1 MSSPETTNSNPE
13 NGEASTDD
21 TPTEPGSG
29 DAKETETQG
38 LFGRFVSKM
47 AALKPNAFRAVEERN
62 LNIPSALSRHQDYAS
77 AEHIEWHP
85 DYAIINHTK
94 YVRTYVVDAWPRQG
108 SHYILYPLL
117 SGADIE
123 YDLRIHIDPYD
134 ELTAVSQLA
143 RWQERLKDK
152 ANGAFSMFTLNPE
165 ATEESARACGQ
176 LKNEVEN
183 SNINAVDVAIT
194 LTVRAD
200 TLKELNRM
208 EGSLRE
214 KFEARG
220 GMGLSKVTY
229 EERAGLRSTS
239 PLAITELEDR
249 LDSRKQIMGTDAAA
263 STFPFISDSIME
275 PNGVLFGEN
284 YAYNTP
290 VVLDVWNRSKG
301 YNILRVGD
309 IGSGKSFA
317 ASLTDILTAL
327 SVPDMQLA
335 IIDPMGDYAG
345 VCQAL
350 GGDWIVING
359 TENINPLEIK
369 PVSQSALDRA
379 GGKLA
384 PFRRKL
390 EDVYWF
396 LDRFYTRQDTKPT
409 AQEWAVLKTAVV
421 HAYRW
426 KGITTDIDTHDR
438 ESPTMTTVREV
449 LQDMIRDPA
458 KYSDTDVDAEIDE
471 RRDIAKQ
478 ILISLDPFR
487 VANGDQE
494 DGELAHLAQPTDI
507 DLGDSRVTYLDMQS
521 ISARDSDLGLMMQLM
536 FSHLYQD
543 AIQTEGPYRLTID
556 EAHKVLKDSTAP
568 TFFEEVFR
576 HSRHYDLSVQ
586 LITQTFEEFFPE
598 DNQRASQAAETIAKQ
613 CSVRIFHPIENPD
626 SEIARKKLD
635 LSENHLEVIKDAQRG
650 EGDKDFSEAL
660 MVVSDHGAIPLKI
673 TTTQDLKAI
682 ITYKP
687 EKGWDDEDLTEPRSQ
702 RIRQLLDH
710 RWRYDN
716 PIVNVDEDELA
727 AEVRRELIERDRR
740 RAQLFATDAP
750 ELLPANRISGFEEKL
765 ADHFGGKIAT
775 GSAFLDGLEGG
786 TTESNSRTTG
796 IGDSASTE
804 YDPSKYVTTD
814 VELPEDASA
823 DESTAEQE
831 SSSRARPE
839 PPSSSSVFGG
849 MDEGAVR
856 KYVKELSP
864 GERSQLLES
873 IDGVSADGGP
883 SDLREKLVYIGVN
896 GVPDGGEAELRSLL
910 DLEPADSIE
919 AESDDD

>member
-1 MSSPETTNSNPE
+1 MSTDADAEGTADPQPQTDTTTEEESSP
-13 NGEASTDD
+13 
-21 TPTEPGSG
+21 
-29 DAKETETQG
+29 G
-38 LFGRFVSKM
+38 LFGRFTAKM
-47 AALKPNAFRAVEERN
+47 AELAPGSFRSVDERD
-62 LNIPSALSRHQDYAS
+62 LNISSVLSRHQDYAS
-77 AEHIEWHP
+77 AENIEWHP

-94 YVRTYVVDAWPRQG
+94 YVRTYVVDAWPRRG

-123 YDLRIHIDPYD
+123 YDLRIHVDPYD
-134 ELTAVSQLA
+134 DINAVQKLA
-143 RWQERLKDK
+143 HWQDRLMDK

-165 ATEESARACGQ
+165 ATEESARACGT
-176 LKNEVEN
+176 LKSEVEN
-183 SNINAVDVAIT
+183 SNISAVDVAIT

-200 TLKELNRM
+200 TLKQLNRM
-208 EGSLRE
+208 ESSLRE
-214 KFEARG
+214 KLEARG
-220 GMGLSKVTY
+220 GLGLSKVTF

-249 LDSRKQIMGTDAAA
+249 LDSRKQIMGSDAAA

-317 ASLTDILTAL
+317 ASLVDILTAL
-327 SVPDMQLA
+327 SVPDMELA
-335 IIDPMGDYAG
+335 IIDPMGDFAG

-350 GGDWIVING
+350 GGDWIVVNG

-369 PVSQSALDRA
+369 PVSQTALDRA
-379 GGKLA
+379 GGQLA

-396 LDRFYTRQDTKPT
+396 LDRFYTRQDTKPS

-421 HAYRW
+421 QAYQW
-426 KGITTDIDTHDR
+426 KGITRDIDTHDR

-449 LQDMIRDPA
+449 LQDMIRNPA
-458 KYSDTDVDAEIDE
+458 DYSDTDVDAEIHE
-471 RRDIAKQ
+471 RRDLAKQ

-487 VANGDQE
+487 VGDDGQE
-494 DGELAHLAQPTDI
+494 NGELAHLAQPTDI

-543 AIQTEGPYRLTID
+543 AIQTDGPYRLTID

-586 LITQTFEEFFPE
+586 LISQTFEEFFPK
-598 DNQRASQAAETIAKQ
+598 DNKLASQAAETIAKQ

-626 SEIARKKLD
+626 AEVAKKKLD
-635 LSENHLEVIKDAQRG
+635 LSANHLEVVKNAERG

-660 MVVSDHGAIPLKI
+660 MVISDHGAIPLKI

-682 ITYKP
+682 IGYKP
-687 EKGWDDEDLTEPRSQ
+687 EKGWDDDDLTEPRSK

-716 PIVNVDEDELA
+716 PIINVDEDELA
-727 AEVRRELIERDRR
+727 DDVRRELIARDRR
-740 RAQLFATDAP
+740 RAKLFATEAP
-750 ELLPANRISGFEEKL
+750 DLVPADRIVGFEEKV
-765 ADHFGGKIAT
+765 ADHFGGKITT
-775 GSAFLDGLEGG
+775 GSAFFEHGRKT
-786 TTESNSRTTG
+786 TTESSG
-796 IGDSASTE
+796 MGGGSSTE
-804 YDPSKYVTTD
+804 YDPSRYVSTEAINT
-814 VELPEDASA
+814 EGGSA
-823 DESTAEQE
+823 DGSVTSGAG
-831 SSSRARPE
+831 SSNLNGMFS
-839 PPSSSSVFGG
+839 G
-849 MDEGAVR
+849 MDESQVR
-856 KYVKELSP
+856 SYVTDLSRP
-864 GERSQLLES
+864 ERVTLLENLE
-873 IDGVSADGGP
+873 GVSSVGSP
-883 SDLREKLVYIGVN
+883 EEHVEKLVYIGVN
-896 GVPDGGEAELRSLL
+896 GIPDSGEAELRIHIGMAAE
-910 DLEPADSIE
+910 EPAE